1 MNNIEIF
8 NIEISV
14 QMFWLIIMVLCGI
27 LEGITLGIT
36 SIWFVFG
43 ALAALITSFIVDSMV
58 IQVVVFISVS
68 TILLLFTK
76 PLAIRYLKIGSEK
89 NTLNQIVGKEAV
101 VLEEI
106 DNINGTG
113 LVKLSGVTWSAISS
127 NGKNLPEKTIVV
139 IVEIKG
145 VKLIVKE
152 ADQLL
157 K

>member
-8 NIEISV
+8 NIEISI

-43 ALAALITSFIVDSMV
+43 ALAALITSFVVDSV
-58 IQVVVFISVS
+58 IIQVVVFIAVSVL
-68 TILLLFTK
+68 LLLFTK
-76 PLAIRYLKIGSEK
+76 PLAIKYLKIGSEK
-89 NTLNQIVGKEAV
+89 NTLNQVIGKEGL

-113 LVKLSGVTWSAISS
+113 QVKIGGIIWSAISL
-127 NGKNLPEKTIVV
+127 NGKNLEENTTITV
-139 IVEIKG
+139 VEIKG
-145 VKLIVKE
+145 VKVIVKE
-152 ADQLL
+152 ID
-157 K
+157 KKD